1 MDEHIQAA
9 RTEIKAFL
17 DEQGRL
23 KALPS
28 KRKRRWLRFTMPAAS
43 WKRGANTPKAR
54 STM

>member
-28 KRKRRWLRFTMPAAS
+28 KRKKALAAVYYDRRLDGIS
-43 WKRGANTPKAR
+43 
-54 STM
+54 